1 MTIERRKMENIIS
14 DATRRN
20 WDRLS
25 VNTDGKLKS
34 RANKQKSLK
43 KIIPVEYLAY
53 TNKIKLIER
62 ISELYK
68 ENSTPEVIYNIAV
81 NLLQI
86 EGIFNRQSVQELLLD
101 FKREYDIS
109 LIQIDVTIP
118 KFNHLDDFLGA
129 LYQSLLTEGDKN
141 KNGSYYTPK
150 QIVNDM
156 TSKFDLTEGV
166 NFLDP
171 CCGSG
176 AFLMGVPVKNPSNL
190 FGIEKDPIA
199 AFIAKINLLLL
210 YKNIEFRPNIFCYDF
225 LLDKFFEESNL
236 VFDYIATN
244 PPWGNKSKINSRL
257 IDSRESFVQFFV
269 KSYNLLKEGGEIN
282 FLFPESILNVK
293 SHKVVREFIILN
305 HDLQEIH
312 KYSSS
317 FTGVVTDFISMR
329 FIKGAKSEKIKV
341 VSKNDEYYVDYSA
354 FEHTDNKVFSLL
366 TPDEEQIVKK
376 VLEQSVYSLSN
387 SQWALGI
394 VTGNNKEKLKI
405 LDAPGLEKIYTGK
418 EIGKFILKEAKY
430 YIHYDR
436 DSFQQVAKDEIYR
449 AKEKLV
455 YKFVSNK
462 LMFAYDDSSSLF
474 LNSAN
479 ILIPNI
485 PGMNIKSVLAFL
497 NSSLYQFLYEKLF
510 GELKILKGNLCELP
524 FPEIDSQTDNE
535 LTQIVEQIL
544 MDGKIRQKEIDDI
557 VYRVFDLDT
566 NLFVKENNR

>member
-43 KIIPVEYLAY
+43 KIIPVEYLQD
-53 TNKIKLIER
+53 TDKINLIEK
-62 ISELYK
+62 ISETYTGTVT
-68 ENSTPEVIYNIAV
+68 EIIYNIAV
-81 NLLQI
+81 SLLQI
-86 EGIFNRQSVQELLLD
+86 EGIYERPSVQEILLD
-101 FKREYDIS
+101 FQRENNIDLMPIS
-109 LIQIDVTIP
+109 EIIP
-118 KFNHLDDFLGA
+118 RFNRTDDFLGA

-141 KNGSYYTPK
+141 KNGSYYTPR

-156 TSKFDLTEGV
+156 LYEFDLTEGT

-176 AFLMGVPVKNPSNL
+176 AFLMGVRTNNPSNL

-199 AFIAKINLLLL
+199 AFIAKVNLVLS
-210 YKNIEFRPNIFCYDF
+210 YKDFDFVPNILCGDF
-225 LLDKFFEESNL
+225 LQDDEFFSSNDR
-236 VFDYIATN
+236 FDFIATN
-244 PPWGNKSKINSRL
+244 PPWGSKKKIVSNL
-257 IDSRESFVQFFV
+257 IDSKESFVHFFV
-269 KSYNLLKEGGEIN
+269 KSYNLLKKGGKTN

-293 SHKVVREFIILN
+293 SHKVIREFIISNQDLN
-305 HDLQEIH
+305 EIH
-312 KYSSS
+312 QYSSS
-317 FTGVVTDFISMR
+317 FTGVVTNFISMK
-329 FIKGAKSEKIKV
+329 FTKGVKTNKIKV
-341 VSKNDEYYVDYSA
+341 RNKNEEFYVEYTA
-354 FEHTDNKVFSLL
+354 FGHTENKVFSLL
-366 TPDEEQIVKK
+366 KPQEEQIIEK
-376 VLEQSVYSLSN
+376 VLMKSVYSLSS

-394 VTGNNKEKLKI
+394 VTGNNKEKLKSI
-405 LDAPGLEKIYTGK
+405 DGPNLEKIYTGK
-418 EIGKFILKEAKY
+418 EIDKFKLKEAKH
-430 YIHYDR
+430 YIYYDR
-436 DSFQQVAKDEIYR
+436 ASFQQVAKDEIYR

-485 PGMNIKSVLAFL
+485 PGMSTKTVLAFL

-510 GELKILKGNLCELP
+510 GELKVLKGNLSELP
-524 FPEIDSQTDNE
+524 FPKIDPKTNNE
-535 LTQIVEQIL
+535 LTNLVDEIIYK
-544 MDGKIRQKEIDDI
+544 GKNNQEEIDKI
-557 VYRVFDLDT
+557 VYRLFGLD
-566 NLFVKENNR
+566 KEMIVGY

>member
-1 MTIERRKMENIIS
+1 MENIIS

-20 WDRLS
+20 WDKLS
-25 VNTDGKLKS
+25 VNADGKLKS

-43 KIIPVEYLAY
+43 KIIPVEYLVD

-68 ENSTPEVIYNIAV
+68 EYSTPEVIYNIAV

-101 FKREYDIS
+101 FKREHNIS
-109 LIQIDVTIP
+109 LIQIDVPIP

-257 IDSRESFVQFFV
+257 IDSKESFVQFFV

-329 FIKGAKSEKIKV
+329 FIKGAKREKIKV
-341 VSKNDEYYVDYSA
+341 VAKNNEYYVDYSA

-366 TPDEEQIVKK
+366 THDEEQIVKK

-394 VTGNNKEKLKI
+394 VTGNNKEKLKT
-405 LDAPGLEKIYTGK
+405 LDALGLEKIYTGK
-418 EIGKFILKEAKY
+418 EIGKFLLKEAKY

-485 PGMNIKSVLAFL
+485 PGMNIKTVLALL

-510 GELKILKGNLCELP
+510 GELKVLKGNLSELP
-524 FPEIDSQTDNE
+524 FPKIDSQTDNK

-557 VYRVFDLDT
+557 VYKIFGLDKK
-566 NLFVKENNR
+566 LFID

>member
-1 MTIERRKMENIIS
+1 MGNIIS

-20 WDRLS
+20 WDKLS

-43 KIIPVEYLAY
+43 KIIPVEYLTD

-68 ENSTPEVIYNIAV
+68 ENSITEVIYNIAV
-81 NLLQI
+81 SLLQI

-101 FKREYDIS
+101 FKREHNIG

-156 TSKFDLTEGV
+156 TFKFDLTEGV

-176 AFLMGVPVKNPSNL
+176 AFLMGVPIKNPSNL

-225 LLDKFFEESNL
+225 LLDKLFDDSNI

-257 IDSRESFVQFFV
+257 INSKESFVQFFV

-293 SHKVVREFIILN
+293 SHKVVREFIIFN

-329 FIKGAKSEKIKV
+329 FIKGVKSEKIKIV
-341 VSKNDEYYVDYSA
+341 AKNDEYYVDYSA

-394 VTGNNKEKLKI
+394 VTGNNKEKLKT

-418 EIGKFILKEAKY
+418 EIGKFLLKEAKN

-436 DSFQQVAKDEIYR
+436 DSFQQFAKD
-449 AKEKLV
+449 
-455 YKFVSNK
+455 
-462 LMFAYDDSSSLF
+462 
-474 LNSAN
+474 
-479 ILIPNI
+479 
-485 PGMNIKSVLAFL
+485 
-497 NSSLYQFLYEKLF
+497 
-510 GELKILKGNLCELP
+510 
-524 FPEIDSQTDNE
+524 
-535 LTQIVEQIL
+535 
-544 MDGKIRQKEIDDI
+544 
-557 VYRVFDLDT
+557 
-566 NLFVKENNR
+566 

>member
-1 MTIERRKMENIIS
+1 MENIIS

-20 WDRLS
+20 WDKLS
-25 VNTDGKLKS
+25 VNADGKLKS

-43 KIIPVEYLAY
+43 KIIPVEYLVD

-68 ENSTPEVIYNIAV
+68 EYSTPEVIYNIAV

-101 FKREYDIS
+101 FKREHNIS
-109 LIQIDVTIP
+109 LIQIDVPIP

-257 IDSRESFVQFFV
+257 IDSKESFVQFFV

-329 FIKGAKSEKIKV
+329 FIKGAKRAKIKV
-341 VSKNDEYYVDYSA
+341 VAKNNEYYVDYSA

-366 TPDEEQIVKK
+366 THDEEQIVKK

-394 VTGNNKEKLKI
+394 VTGNNKEKLKT
-405 LDAPGLEKIYTGK
+405 LDALGLEKIYTGK
-418 EIGKFILKEAKY
+418 EIGKFLLKEAKY

-485 PGMNIKSVLAFL
+485 PGMNIKTVLALL

-510 GELKILKGNLCELP
+510 GELKVLKGNLSELP
-524 FPEIDSQTDNE
+524 FPKIDSQTDNK

-557 VYRVFDLDT
+557 VYKIFGLDKK
-566 NLFVKENNR
+566 LFID